1 VKQPRTRMLA
11 NAKSIVTAAAF
22 LSGLSISVHAQCLG
36 KDALYGI
43 EGEKGYQLRF
53 PKAEEFVGLSDLDL
67 EVTTPKRKY
76 LFYFTSSN
84 GYALGYVEMRK
95 GQLPLKDNDLPSS
108 LFYAYGVDLKDVDF
122 PQSDKPAPAYVLLP
136 EIGRE
141 TYYKTPDQDVVP
153 PGMWRLKC
161 K

>member
-1 VKQPRTRMLA
+1 
-11 NAKSIVTAAAF
+11 VTNVAAIATFSVF
-22 LSGLSISVHAQCLG
+22 LTGLSINVHAQCLG
-36 KDALYGI
+36 KDAVYGV
-43 EGEKGYQLRF
+43 EGEKGYLLRF
-53 PKAEEFVGLSDLDL
+53 AKAEEFMGLSDLDL

-95 GQLPLKDNDLPSS
+95 GQLLLEDNDLPSS
-108 LFYAYGVDLKDVDF
+108 LFFAYDVDLKDVDF

-141 TYYKTPDQDVVP
+141 TYYKTQDQDVVP
-153 PGMWRLKC
+153 PGMWRLMC